1 MPKKKRL
8 VGKSNKKKKKNVR
21 KSNKKIVPE
30 GCVNTLGKVAKK
42 FGVTIKAVEKWK
54 AQGMPTRSD
63 KLYDIS
69 IIKQWKQERID
80 KVTGA
85 RSAWDQDYRKWKAKS
100 EELDYR
106 KKIGELI
113 SRKEVEEG
121 RVARIHIVKRAFL
134 SLPRELAARLAGL
147 EPREIEVIMR
157 DKIKTIIRK
166 MSE

>member
-1 MPKKKRL
+1 MPKKKRN
-8 VGKSNKKKKKNVR
+8 VRKSNKKKKKSVR
-21 KSNKKIVPE
+21 KSNKKFIPD
-30 GCVNTLGKVAKK
+30 GCVDTLGKVAKK

-63 KLYDIS
+63 GFYDIE
-69 IIKQWKQERID
+69 IIKNWKQDRID
-80 KVTGA
+80 KITGA

-134 SLPRELAARLAGL
+134 ALPREVAARLSGL
-147 EPREIEVIMR
+147 EPREIEVVLR
-157 DKIKTIIRK
+157 ERIKNIIRK
-166 MSE
+166 FSE